1 MRRLTGIKQH
11 GKGLVVGVALATI
24 AGTTALQATTANAVT
39 PTWPANV
46 WAIGNFN
53 GAAGNFGNTSNPGAN
68 PQNNTNNSVA
78 TIQAAVNAAEAWGAA
93 HTPTSGPDAGHAPN
107 TFVLLAPGDYKTV
120 ASAIS
125 PAPPGQI
132 AGGVLITADNLY
144 LEGMGRNST
153 VIDGTKSGP
162 TCSPN
167 QADQVFGPATDPTG
181 GLNGVLV
188 WKAAGTWVANLTVC
202 NFLDGNGKGAGAGNE
217 IWWNGGANTGK
228 VYTDDQGGYVGDYV
242 TATSTYYPG
251 VNPTTGVST
260 QLSAAAEGVA
270 ATYGIFS
277 SDWNGG
283 IWDNSYASNFND
295 SGYYIGACQMQCNQ
309 AVDHAWSEYNALGY
323 SGSNSGGKLVI
334 ENSVFDN
341 NEDGFDTNSQNGDNP
356 PPQNG
361 ACPAGVT
368 PPIAGAKT
376 CWVFYRNL
384 VENNNNPNVPTYG
397 SAASGPVGTGMSV
410 SGGRNDT
417 ILNNI
422 FEGNNAWGT
431 ILAPYPD
438 SGSPCTGGTQ
448 LGISCLYDESGVAVI
463 GNRYANNGGFKN
475 PTNGDIGMVNL
486 EPGAPDCFSGNIDAS
501 GHLTTSPGSLQV
513 LRPKCT
519 AQLIPPMAN
528 AEFLD
533 EVACDSGSISL
544 FGIAGTKFCL
554 PGSTYPRQ
562 TKIVMHPLPGA
573 NSLTAPS
580 TSTLATMPNP
590 CAGDPAL
597 NDGQLPVSPWCP

>member
-1 MRRLTGIKQH
+1 MRKSTGIRRNS
-11 GKGLVVGVALATI
+11 KGLVLLVALATA
-24 AGTTALQATTANAVT
+24 AGTIGLQATSASAV
-39 PTWPANV
+39 PPPWPSNV

-53 GAAGNFGNTSNPGAN
+53 GQPGNFGDTSDPGAN
-68 PQNNTNNSVA
+68 PQNNTNNNVA

-93 HTPTSGPDAGHAPN
+93 HTPTTGPDAGNTPD

-120 ASAIS
+120 ASAIE

-132 AGGVLITADNLY
+132 AGGLLITGDNVY
-144 LEGMGRNST
+144 VEGMSRNST

-167 QADQVFGPATDPTG
+167 QGDQVFGPSTSPTG

-188 WKAAGTWVANLTVC
+188 WKASGTWVANLTVC
-202 NFLDGNGKGAGAGNE
+202 NFLDGNGDGAGAGNE
-217 IWWNGGANTGK
+217 IWWNGGADTGT
-228 VYTDDQGGYVGDYV
+228 VYKDDQGGYVGDYI
-242 TATSTYYPG
+242 TGTSTYYPG
-251 VNPTTGVST
+251 VNPATGVST
-260 QLSAAAEGVA
+260 QLGATPEGVA

-283 IWDNSYASNFND
+283 VWDHSYTSNFND

-309 AVDHAWSEYNALGY
+309 VVNHAWSEYNALGY
-323 SGSNSGGKLVI
+323 SGSNSGGRLVV

-376 CWVFYRNL
+376 CWVFYKNL
-384 VENNNNPNVPTYG
+384 VANNNNPNVPTYG
-397 SAASGPVGTGMSV
+397 SASAGPVGTGMSI

-417 ILNNI
+417 VLDNV
-422 FEGNNAWGT
+422 FSGNNAWGT

-448 LGISCLYDESGVAVI
+448 LKISCLFDESGIAILNNHYVH
-463 GNRYANNGGFKN
+463 NGGFKN
-475 PTNGDIGMVNL
+475 LTNGDIGAVNL
-486 EPGAPDCFSGNIDAS
+486 EPSVTDCYAGNTDAS
-501 GHLTTSPGSLQV
+501 GHLTTSPALLQTTH
-513 LRPKCT
+513 PKCT
-519 AQLIPPMAN
+519 GHLTLPTLN
-528 AEFLD
+528 ALFLD

-544 FGIAGTKFCL
+544 FGIAGSKLCL
-554 PGSTYPRQ
+554 PGSKYPRQ
-562 TKIVMHPLPGA
+562 TEIVMHPLPGA
-573 NSLTAPS
+573 TSLTTPS

-590 CAGDPAL
+590 CAGDPEL
-597 NDGQLPVSPWCP
+597 NDGQLPASPWCL